1 MILTHTSTLTILPP
15 YSPPLFLPFSY
26 EYYYE
31 GDDDFLAPVCEA
43 GTDCTDCGGPQT
55 PDKKV
60 ECDNS
65 CQWANDGFCDDTRTS
80 GLCDLGTDCH
90 DCGTTT
96 TANFTTWDDDG
107 WWDDDD
113 NYWDIDDTFEYADA
127 RGEHGGGK
135 HKGGSGGNAGSLFVA
150 VLEGMVY
157 LVGAV
162 LCGGGAY
169 FAAQAYKGQG
179 GFMSQYQLAPSMDPD
194 FEMSGS
200 NSGRASSVPIT
211 PDVTYT
217 N

>member
-1 MILTHTSTLTILPP
+1 
-15 YSPPLFLPFSY
+15 
-26 EYYYE
+26 
-31 GDDDFLAPVCEA
+31 
-43 GTDCTDCGGPQT
+43 
-55 PDKKV
+55 
-60 ECDNS
+60 
-65 CQWANDGFCDDTRTS
+65 
-80 GLCDLGTDCH
+80 LGTDCH

-113 NYWDIDDTFEYADA
+113 NYWDIDDKFEYADA

-135 HKGGSGGNAGSLFVA
+135 GKGGNANAGSLFVA

-169 FAAQAYKGQG
+169 FAAQAYKGEG
-179 GFMSQYQLAPSMDPD
+179 GVLAQYRLAPTMDPD
-194 FEMSGS
+194 FEMAGS
-200 NSGRASSVPIT
+200 NSGGRASNVPIT
-211 PDVTYT
+211 PDVSYT